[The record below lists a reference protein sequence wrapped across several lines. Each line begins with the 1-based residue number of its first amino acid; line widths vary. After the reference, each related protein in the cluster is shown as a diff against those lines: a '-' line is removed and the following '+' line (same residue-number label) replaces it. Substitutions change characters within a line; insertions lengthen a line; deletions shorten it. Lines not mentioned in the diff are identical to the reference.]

1 MKRQFLKALLLVG
14 VMTACACMLFA
25 CGGANKSGGGVAAT
39 VNGTEIAE
47 DEVTNTIQNVRA
59 QSNLEDEDSWG
70 NFLVS
75 NDMTPESIREQII
88 NSMIDKELVK
98 TGATELGVTVDSA
111 EVEKYVQS
119 MKANFDSDKAWEEAL
134 TQAGFTDESYRQ
146 SIEQSLTQQAINKH
160 FEDAAEVTDDDILE
174 AAKTYAPYY
183 DGAKRSSHI
192 LIGVDDVNDK
202 KAMKEAREKAQ
213 GIADRIKNGEIS
225 FEDAAKEYSTD
236 KGSAEK
242 GGDVGW
248 DVLNSFVNEYTDAL
262 DGLEKGEI
270 SDPVDS
276 QYGVHIITVTDVYKA
291 PDEVKS
297 LKDLPAEFHDTIK
310 DYAKSLKSNDAYTTW
325 LKEQRD
331 KADITINPMP
341 ENVPYNI
348 DLTKYKEAAEAEGS
362 DESSEVTIDDASA
375 ESEDSANSAGTE
387 SESSSSASAE
397 SASASSAS
405 ADAESAS
412 SASAES
418 EGA

>member
-1 MKRQFLKALLLVG
+1 MKRQFLKAVLLMG

-47 DEVTNTIQNVRA
+47 DEVTKTIQNVRA

-88 NSMIDKELVK
+88 NSMIDQELVK
-98 TGATELGVTVDSA
+98 TGAAELGITVDSA
-111 EVEKYVQS
+111 EVDTYVQS

-160 FEDAAEVTDDDILE
+160 FQDTAEVTDADILE

-183 DGAKRSSHI
+183 NDAKRSSHI

-248 DVLNSFVNEYTDAL
+248 DSLNSFVNEYTDAL
-262 DGLEKGEI
+262 DGLKKGEI

-325 LKEQRD
+325 LKEQRE
-331 KADITINPMP
+331 KAAITINPIP
-341 ENVPYNI
+341 ANVPYNI
-348 DLTKYKEAAEAEGS
+348 DLTKYKEAADAEASG
-362 DESSEVTIDDASA
+362 ESGDVAVDDASA
-375 ESEDSANSAGTE
+375 ESVSTSSASVE
-387 SESSSSASAE
+387 SESASSASAE
-397 SASASSAS
+397 SASAASAS
-405 ADAESAS
+405 ADAASAS
-412 SASAES
+412 SANTES